1 MLLMVE
7 KGIGGGIWNAVHK
20 YAKASDKYMKEYD
33 PSTESSYLLFWKVN
47 ILYRWEMSQKLD
59 VDGFMWKKKK
69 SKLTQEF
76 LRSYNDDSDK
86 AYFLEVDVS

>member
-1 MLLMVE
+1 
-7 KGIGGGIWNAVHK
+7 
-20 YAKASDKYMKEYD
+20 
-33 PSTESSYLLFWKVN
+33 
-47 ILYRWEMSQKLD
+47 MSQKLD

-76 LRSYNDDSDK
+76 LQSYNDDSDK